1 MASGIAILLNGLI
14 QQLEA
19 ANSGSDSA
27 LFNTGI
33 ELLRRLTG
41 LPVMC
46 IHITD
51 MSCILQLL
59 MYILSC
65 YLVARNVKSIKFCI
79 YCTFSFQKVVVGNL
93 MIICN
98 NLMGCCVLIML
109 AYHCYAS
116 VGRSLETYGSHVCV

>member
-19 ANSGSDSA
+19 ANSDSDSA

-33 ELLRRLTG
+33 ELLKRLTG
-41 LPVMC
+41 LLVMC

-51 MSCILQLL
+51 TSCILQLP

-65 YLVARNVKSIKFCI
+65 YHTVGNVKSIKFCI
-79 YCTFSFQKVVVGNL
+79 LQV
-93 MIICN
+93 
-98 NLMGCCVLIML
+98 
-109 AYHCYAS
+109 
-116 VGRSLETYGSHVCV
+116 

>member
-59 MYILSC
+59 MYNTVLLPCGKKCQEHKVLHILHIQFPES
-65 YLVARNVKSIKFCI
+65 
-79 YCTFSFQKVVVGNL
+79 
-93 MIICN
+93 
-98 NLMGCCVLIML
+98 GC
-109 AYHCYAS
+109 
-116 VGRSLETYGSHVCV
+116 G